1 MAGVSLA
8 DLGAAAELAQ
18 RVDPNPLRLFGRLL
32 GLSGDEV
39 RSGIPGWG
47 WCAFGI
53 GVGFLGGIVACRS
66 DFLRE
71 RLGGG

>member
-1 MAGVSLA
+1 MEFSLA
-8 DLGAAAELAQ
+8 DIGTAAAMAQ
-18 RVDPNPLRLFGRLL
+18 KVDPNPLRLAGRVL

-39 RSGIPGWG
+39 SAGIPTWG
-47 WCAFGI
+47 WCVLAAGAAFI
-53 GVGFLGGIVACRS
+53 GGVAASRS

>member
-1 MAGVSLA
+1 MSLSFT

-18 RVDPNPLRLFGRLL
+18 RVDPNPIRLAGRFL
-32 GLSGDEV
+32 GLSADEQRAGV
-39 RSGIPGWG
+39 PTWG
-47 WCAFGI
+47 WCALALGI
-53 GVGFLGGIVACRS
+53 GFIGGVFASRS